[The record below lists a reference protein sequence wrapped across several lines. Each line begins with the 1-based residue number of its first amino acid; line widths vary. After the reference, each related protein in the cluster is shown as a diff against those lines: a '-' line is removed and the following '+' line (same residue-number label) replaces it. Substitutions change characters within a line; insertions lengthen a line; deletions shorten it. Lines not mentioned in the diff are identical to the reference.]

1 MTPAVRMSAITHKF
15 GALTALDNVDFEVA
29 AGTVHALVGENGAGK
44 TTLMR
49 VLYGAL
55 QPTSGAL
62 QIDGTVRKWRNSADA
77 IAHHIGMVSQH
88 YSIIPELTCLQN
100 LVLGA
105 EGSFMLSVYEMKK
118 RADQLA
124 AKMGFAFDWD
134 AEASGLSPA
143 SAQKLEIVKLLWRES
158 RIMVLD
164 EPTAMLSPVD
174 SDALYLSLK
183 QLVREGATVIVVTH
197 RIPEVMQ
204 HCEMVTVLRGGK
216 KVADLRVTETDAE
229 RLAELIVGHTVS
241 KTSPIEAQQGATVLE
256 VRNVVVKGAR
266 KNDAL
271 KGVSFSIKSGEVVGL
286 AGVDGNGQREL
297 FHALVGTLPVESGS
311 LEFLGEEI
319 TRQKASTRLSQGLR
333 LIPEDRHEE
342 GVVEDWSLI
351 DNAALG
357 LHRISPLAKGVWSD
371 LGARRELA
379 QSVADRFKTKHSGL
393 YKSMRSLSGGN
404 QQRFVAA
411 RALELDPRLI
421 LAFQP
426 TRGLDIDGTSQ
437 VYSAIRAACRDG
449 AAALIVS
456 FDLDELLENCDRT
469 LVINGG
475 RVFEPEQGQER
486 DRQSIGRLMVGAQ

>member
-1 MTPAVRMSAITHKF
+1 MSAVTHRF
-15 GALTALDNVDFEVA
+15 GALTALEGVDFEVA
-29 AGTVHALVGENGAGK
+29 PGSVHALVGENGAGK

-55 QPTSGAL
+55 QPTSGTM
-62 QIDGTVRKWRNSADA
+62 QIDGTERRWRNSADA

-105 EGSFMLSVYEMKK
+105 EGSFLLPAEEMKQ
-118 RADQLA
+118 RADLLA
-124 AKMGFAFDWD
+124 AKMGFTFDWD
-134 AEASGLSPA
+134 AEAGGLSPA
-143 SAQKLEIVKLLWRES
+143 AAQKLEIVKLLWRDS

-164 EPTAMLSPVD
+164 EPTAMLSPAD
-174 SDALYLSLK
+174 SDALYVSLK
-183 QLVREGATVIVVTH
+183 QLAQEGATVIVVTH

-204 HCEMVTVLRGGK
+204 HCESVTVLRGGRK
-216 KVADLRVTETDAE
+216 IADRNVAQTSAQE
-229 RLAELIVGHTVS
+229 LAELIVGHALS
-241 KTSPIEAQQGATVLE
+241 KPAPAAFNPGAPVLE
-256 VRNVVVKGAR
+256 VKDIVVRGSR
-266 KNDAL
+266 KDDAL
-271 KGVSFSIKSGEVVGL
+271 KGVSFTVRSGEVVGL

-297 FHALVGTLPVESGS
+297 FHSLVGTLPIESGRVVFAT
-311 LEFLGEEI
+311 EDI
-319 TRQKASTRLSQGLR
+319 TGQKSCTRLSRGLR

-342 GVVEDWSLI
+342 GVVEDWSLV

-357 LHRISPLAKGVWSD
+357 LQRIPPLASGARSD
-371 LGARRELA
+371 LKARVVLA
-379 QSVADRFKTKHSGL
+379 QRVADRFKTKHSGL
-393 YKSMRSLSGGN
+393 YISMRSLSGGN

-426 TRGLDIDGTSQ
+426 TRGLDIDGTLQ
-437 VYSAIRAACRDG
+437 VYSEIRAACRNG

-475 RVFEPEQGQER
+475 HVYEPETGQER
-486 DRQSIGRLMVGAQ
+486 DRQAIGRLMVGAQ